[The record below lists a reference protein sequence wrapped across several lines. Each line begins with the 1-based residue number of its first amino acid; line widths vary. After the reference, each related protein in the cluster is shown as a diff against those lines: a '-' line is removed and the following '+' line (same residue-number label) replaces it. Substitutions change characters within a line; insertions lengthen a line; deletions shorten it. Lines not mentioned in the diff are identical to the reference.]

1 MDKEREPLLRPS
13 TMAALENLTASVRK
27 FTECIPQTVQAITAC
42 AYSAVNLFA
51 AAAEVC
57 FVYKTEQEA
66 ADEWDKLVDWVKRN
80 LEPKYLI
87 DHALEW
93 AKIHRPS
100 WVHQYKY
107 AKKRR
112 VRNKYKNRILRAYI
126 GRS

>member
-1 MDKEREPLLRPS
+1 MKQEKTP
-13 TMAALENLTASVRK
+13 AASPAVSASLENLANGVRK
-27 FTECIPQTVQAITAC
+27 FNESISQMVQAVMAC
-42 AYSAVNLFA
+42 AYPAVNLFV

-80 LEPKYLI
+80 LETKYLI